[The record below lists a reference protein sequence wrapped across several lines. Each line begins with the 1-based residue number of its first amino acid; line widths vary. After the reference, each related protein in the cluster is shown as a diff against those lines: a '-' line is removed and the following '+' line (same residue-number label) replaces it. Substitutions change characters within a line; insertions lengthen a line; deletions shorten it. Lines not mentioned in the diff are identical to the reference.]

1 MNEKLHQCV
10 GLVELLRDHLK
21 DKHHTRLELM
31 IIILIMIEVYIRPIL
46 RLYSVLILTNFVT
59 LPNVFGA
66 VDNCLICLISLY
78 SYFLI
83 NLCHGVCNRA

>member
-31 IIILIMIEVYIRPIL
+31 IIILIMIEVCVHSTFFQKVVVVLVKSFDFCYFTS
-46 RLYSVLILTNFVT
+46 SVFVQ
-59 LPNVFGA
+59 
-66 VDNCLICLISLY
+66 
-78 SYFLI
+78 LI
-83 NLCHGVCNRA
+83 NFRIYLR

>member
-31 IIILIMIEVYIRPIL
+31 IIILIMIEVCHWLIFFGFNHCVLPLVLQHFWPGMRK
-46 RLYSVLILTNFVT
+46 SVWPVKLSGEVL
-59 LPNVFGA
+59 A
-66 VDNCLICLISLY
+66 CLS
-78 SYFLI
+78 
-83 NLCHGVCNRA
+83 V

>member
-31 IIILIMIEVYIRPIL
+31 IIILIMVEVCDGPIL
-46 RLYSVLILTNFVT
+46 SVDGKVQ
-59 LPNVFGA
+59 
-66 VDNCLICLISLY
+66 
-78 SYFLI
+78 
-83 NLCHGVCNRA
+83 

>member
-31 IIILIMIEVYIRPIL
+31 IIILIMIEVCIARVI
-46 RLYSVLILTNFVT
+46 YSCIQICKFAVVLFS
-59 LPNVFGA
+59 FGA
-66 VDNCLICLISLY
+66 SIMGVSGSPPRHKIKKYDNY
-78 SYFLI
+78 
-83 NLCHGVCNRA
+83 NDNKKG